1 MAEDTNTKY
10 FLSLFKDGKV
20 TELHVLESEDQVK
33 VFAAIGRAKGCDSE
47 VHRIDLPCTS
57 SPDGH
62 DIGIKNISSLS
73 NQKKMGWCK
82 CVKCVE
88 TGEIFPSIRECSR
101 KYEINYRSLYN
112 AIKSGNPRKLL
123 HFKPFNGEIPEN
135 VKVQR
140 SDFFKRGKRSVYGKM
155 VLCVTTGRMFKSVKD
170 MLKAYPQVS
179 CTSFYRNMEEG
190 KPVEGLV
197 FQYI

>member
-1 MAEDTNTKY
+1 MAGDTSIRY
-10 FLSLFKDGKV
+10 FISFIRDGKV
-20 TELHVLESEDQVK
+20 TEMHILESEEQVK
-33 VFAAIGRAKGCDSE
+33 RFSFIAWVKGCNVELHTIEGWDEPST
-47 VHRIDLPCTS
+47 P
-57 SPDGH
+57 GNGM
-62 DIGIKNISSLS
+62 DIKTITDVGETE
-73 NQKKMGWCK
+73 WCK
-82 CVKCVE
+82 CVQCVE
-88 TGEIFPSIRECSR
+88 TGEIFPSVRECSR
-101 KYEINYRSLYN
+101 KYGINYKSLYN
-112 AIKSGNPRKLL
+112 AIRSGNPRKGL

-140 SDFFKRGKRSVYGKM
+140 SDFFKRGKRKVYGKM

-179 CTSFYRNMEEG
+179 CTSFYRNMKEG